1 MRKLYDV
8 SKQQAVKRAAKQMSI
23 EHNVTFNVIDIETG
37 KIVQT
42 HEGHNAATNSL
53 LTGIA
58 HYLVGDGV
66 YNQAYDM
73 LSMYLPRYISL
84 GTMGLFTQA
93 EDEQGLPLGLG
104 SDTDTLSG
112 YDDEGRPIYQGD
124 AQTERLCHYIG
135 QCPGFG
141 ADGYDISENNDRPYP
156 GLGPKFDNRD
166 YEETVSC
173 ELINDNFPRTPIALR
188 DIVPESESEI
198 PKTID
203 IIYSAMISTGA
214 LAQFRG
220 YNSDLSRKSYLF
232 ITEAGL
238 WSKPNWES
246 GGNNGLLA
254 GYRIVPPNQS
264 NWDLGTYVE
273 GHYKIPDDPTSEWI
287 PTHYELDPDDEIHAA
302 KQLENQEILRS
313 NILRVNKN
321 QVVQVIW
328 KIQIGGL
335 EQLGGISEL
344 YPSLDNALI
353 WHIWDDIQTISY
365 NSKNSFPE
373 EGVSGV
379 YYFAEDTRKTY
390 EWNSRTKKYVEIGA

>member
-8 SKQQAVKRAAKQMSI
+8 SKQQSVTRAAKQMSI
-23 EHNVTFNVIDIETG
+23 EHNVTLNVIDVETG

-73 LSMYLPRYISL
+73 LYEYVPRYISL
-84 GTMGLFTQA
+84 GTMGLFTQDA
-93 EDEQGLPLGLG
+93 DEQGLPVGLG
-104 SDTDTLSG
+104 SDTDTLDE
-112 YDDEGRPIYQGD
+112 YDRNGNPNYIGD
-124 AQTERLCHYIG
+124 PQTERLCHYIA

-141 ADGYDISENNDRPYP
+141 ADGYDLSENNDRPYL
-156 GLGPKFDNRD
+156 GLGPKYDDRESED
-166 YEETVSC
+166 TIYC
-173 ELINDNFPRTPIALR
+173 ELINDSYPRTAIALR
-188 DIVPESESEI
+188 DIVPESAAEI

-203 IIYSAMISTGA
+203 IIYSGMVSTGA

-220 YNSDLSRKSYLF
+220 LNSDLSQKTYLF

-238 WSKPNWES
+238 WSRKNWED
-246 GGNNGLLA
+246 GGDNGLLA

-264 NWDLGTYVE
+264 NWDLGTFID
-273 GHYKIPDDPTSEWI
+273 GHYEDPTDPNSKWI
-287 PTHYELDPDDEIHAA
+287 PSHFELDPNDEDHAA
-302 KQLENQEILRS
+302 RQLENQELLKR
-313 NILRVNKN
+313 NVLRVNKN

-335 EQLGGISEL
+335 EQLGGMSEL
-344 YPSLDNALI
+344 YPSLENSLI

-365 NSKNSFPE
+365 PSKANFPK
-373 EGVSGV
+373 SGV
-379 YYFAEDTRKTY
+379 AGVIYYAINTGKAYQWNTRM
-390 EWNSRTKKYVEIGA
+390 KKYVEIGA

>member
-8 SKQQAVKRAAKQMSI
+8 TKQQSVTHAAKQMAI
-23 EHNVTFNVIDIETG
+23 EHNVTFNVIDIDTG
-37 KIVQT
+37 KIVQS
-42 HEGHNAATNSL
+42 HEGHNAATNTL

-58 HYLVGDGV
+58 HYLAGDGV

-93 EDEQGLPLGLG
+93 SDENGNQL
-104 SDTDTLSG
+104 
-112 YDDEGRPIYQGD
+112 YYGD
-124 AQTERLCHYIG
+124 PETERLCHYIM

-141 ADGYDISENNDRPYP
+141 ADGYDVSQNNDRPYL
-156 GLGPKFDNRD
+156 GLGPKYDDRPFS
-166 YEETVSC
+166 ETAYC
-173 ELINDNFPRTPIALR
+173 ELINDSFPRTAISLR
-188 DIVPESESEI
+188 DIVPEYQAEV

-203 IIYSAMISTGA
+203 IIYSGMISTGA

-220 YNSDLSRKSYLF
+220 TDETTLQTNSYLF

-238 WSKPNWES
+238 WSSSAWSS

-254 GYRIVPPNQS
+254 GYRIVPPNQT
-264 NWDLGTYVE
+264 NWDLGTYIE
-273 GHYKIPDDPTSEWI
+273 GHYADLDDPNSEWVPAHFDLDANTYKVDDDGNFVKDYEGNLIPDENGKAYSEFQ
-287 PTHYELDPDDEIHAA
+287 
-302 KQLENQEILRS
+302 KENQEILRK

-335 EQLGGISEL
+335 EQLGGMSEL
-344 YPSLDNALI
+344 YPSVENSLVWQL
-353 WHIWDDIQTISY
+353 WDEQS
-365 NSKNSFPE
+365 
-373 EGVSGV
+373 
-379 YYFAEDTRKTY
+379 
-390 EWNSRTKKYVEIGA
+390 